1 MKRTLEM
8 NPVSFLRGRRKRM
21 NTVQPIRDMDTVLDI
36 ARYLKNKNK
45 RDYVMFM
52 TGIYSGLRVSDFRCF
67 RVKTVRGKD
76 HISIREKKTGK
87 EKRFLINRNLQ
98 KIFEEY
104 TKGKDDLQYLF
115 ENPRTHKPITRQQA
129 WNIIKDAGRQFGI
142 EDLGTHTMRKTF
154 GYHMYQATKDAAMLM
169 KLFNHS
175 DVHITLRY
183 IGVEQDQTDKAI
195 AKLNFGI

>member
-1 MKRTLEM
+1 
-8 NPVSFLRGRRKRM
+8 M

-36 ARYLKNKNK
+36 ARYLKEQNERN
-45 RDYVMFM
+45 YVMFM

-67 RVKTVRGKD
+67 RVGTVRGKD
-76 HISIREKKTGK
+76 HVSIREKKTGK
-87 EKRFLINRNLQ
+87 EKRFLIHKNLQ
-98 KIFEEY
+98 KIFTEY
-104 TKGKDDLQYLF
+104 TKGKDDLEYLF

-129 WNIIKDAGRQFGI
+129 WSIIKNAGRQFGI
-142 EDLGTHTMRKTF
+142 LDLGTHTMRKTF
-154 GYHMYQATKDAAMLM
+154 GYHMYQQTKDAAMLM

>member
-1 MKRTLEM
+1 M

-36 ARYLKNKNK
+36 ARYLKNKNE

-87 EKRFLINRNLQ
+87 EKRFLINKNLQ
-98 KIFEEY
+98 KIFEDY